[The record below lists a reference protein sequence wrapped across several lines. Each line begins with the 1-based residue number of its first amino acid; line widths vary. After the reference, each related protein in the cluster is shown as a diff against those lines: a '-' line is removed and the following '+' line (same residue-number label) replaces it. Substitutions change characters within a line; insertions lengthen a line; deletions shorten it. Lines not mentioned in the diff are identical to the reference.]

1 MNRKFAAMA
10 LCGCL
15 ASGSAGA
22 QTPRAGQPP
31 VAGMPAAPS
40 PTAAPA
46 TGNAGATPDAPRTYS
61 GADLPGPTR
70 YEDLKPVSIAL
81 PDDPLEP
88 YVLTKEHGP
97 FMVLAKVFRGPD
109 SEKMALALCKELRQ
123 DFQLPAYILRSKEFP
138 MKSYIR
144 GTPVQ
149 APSVTTKSAIKQP
162 EQIRIHD
169 EAAVL
174 VGNEKTLQGSE
185 ELLHQI
191 KKLKPKC
198 LGAGGIPELF
208 KWREGGGLHR
218 AIRTTN
224 PYVPAQWLY
233 PKAPDRLMLQM
244 NSGLR
249 SIANCPGHFTIQVAS
264 FSGRSGYDVD
274 GQMTMMAQKI
284 FDAHTSPLKTA
295 AADAEH
301 LADKLMRTPE
311 IQRLGQPVYVYHD
324 RTSSKVYVGSFKAT
338 DDAAAYTVHEELVKA
353 AGKYNSSKKKDW
365 LGRSV
370 PVLDQMI
377 VPATMLTSVDDIK
390 AQMHGENR
398 FQPVAPEVT
407 R

>member
-1 MNRKFAAMA
+1 
-10 LCGCL
+10 
-15 ASGSAGA
+15 
-22 QTPRAGQPP
+22 
-31 VAGMPAAPS
+31 
-40 PTAAPA
+40 
-46 TGNAGATPDAPRTYS
+46 
-61 GADLPGPTR
+61 
-70 YEDLKPVSIAL
+70 
-81 PDDPLEP
+81 
-88 YVLTKEHGP
+88 
-97 FMVLAKVFRGPD
+97 
-109 SEKMALALCKELRQ
+109 
-123 DFQLPAYILRSKEFP
+123 

-174 VGNEKTLQGSE
+174 VGNEKTLEGSE

-191 KKLKPKC
+191 KKLNPKC
-198 LGAGGIPELF
+198 LQQMPSLF
-208 KWREGGGLHR
+208 TWREGGGLRR

-233 PKAPDRLMLQM
+233 PKTPDRLMIQM

-264 FSGRSGYDVD
+264 FTGRAGYDLN
-274 GQMTMMAQKI
+274 GEGALMAQKM
-284 FDAHTSPLKTA
+284 FDAQSSPLKTA

-324 RTSSKVYVGSFKAT
+324 RTSSKVYVGSFRAP
-338 DDAAAYTVHEELVKA
+338 DDPVAYAVHDELLKL
-353 AGKYNSSKKKDW
+353 AGKYNAARKKDW

-390 AQMHGENR
+390 DEMRGDNR
-398 FQPVAPEVT
+398 FRPVPVAPQGAK
-407 R
+407 